1 MNLIN
6 CTECCRWQKE
16 GFCTLEELTVN
27 SAAPSSECR
36 YFEPEK

>member
-16 GFCTLEELTVN
+16 GFCTLEVTVT
-27 SAAPSSECR
+27 SAALSSECR
-36 YFEPEK
+36 YFEPL